1 MWFYDFSCSTMPS
14 LWHVYNLLIKRAIG
28 GLKLNLKTLTP
39 SLCIWSLY
47 PQPYDH
53 ANYAP
58 CTLVPFQWRQKWAG
72 PIACDIMI
80 HGQDSKPW
88 PRFHDWHQMLSL
100 HYGPC
105 VWYSILV
112 PTFWPSDKMG
122 PPKKLY
128 NFGVEEIISRHSRLI
143 DLNQGAWFLSWPNI
157 LGAGHRHLY
166 QETAGCICV
175 AYIHTGASMVKSH
188 QHSVHLVVACTTWM
202 RL

>member
-1 MWFYDFSCSTMPS
+1 MV
-14 LWHVYNLLIKRAIG
+14 LRLLLLDNAI
-28 GLKLNLKTLTP
+28 TLT
-39 SLCIWSLY
+39 CVQFDT
-47 PQPYDH
+47 QPYDH
-53 ANYAP
+53 TNYAP
-58 CTLVPFQWRQKWAG
+58 CILVPLQWRQKWAG

-157 LGAGHRHLY
+157 LGAGHLHLY

-175 AYIHTGASMVKSH
+175 VYIHTGASMVKSH

-202 RL
+202 RLQVFIRQHRFRVRDGHC